1 MPVCPRAIVALVALH
16 VCPVSWKMLAIPY
29 QSAIVKTACKLLHT
43 TDINECAG
51 NSTCD
56 DNADCVDSDG
66 SYWCQCLPGFQGDGY
81 NCTGQSPAKQLH
93 RAALVFELVQN
104 IYSHHT

>member
-1 MPVCPRAIVALVALH
+1 MALH

-66 SYWCQCLPGFQGDGY
+66 S
-81 NCTGQSPAKQLH
+81 
-93 RAALVFELVQN
+93 
-104 IYSHHT
+104 